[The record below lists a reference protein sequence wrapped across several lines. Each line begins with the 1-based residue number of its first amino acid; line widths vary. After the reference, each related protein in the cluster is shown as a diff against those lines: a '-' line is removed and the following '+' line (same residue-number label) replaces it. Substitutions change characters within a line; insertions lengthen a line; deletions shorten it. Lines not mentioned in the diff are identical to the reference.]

1 MISAAAFAL
10 WSVLVFDGGQPD
22 INSVETIGQP
32 FATEEE
38 CVASADNIINL
49 IEANTELQ
57 ARMLADGYEAAGF
70 ICTDDPDPF
79 GVNQDANR
87 DK

>member
-22 INSVETIGQP
+22 INSVEQLGQP

-38 CVASADNIINL
+38 CITSADNIIKL
-49 IEANTELQ
+49 IDSNYELQ

-79 GVNQDANR
+79 GVNNE
-87 DK
+87 